1 MFRMGKASFKV
12 NMKSMNLLKNGLR
25 MLKAFLILFL
35 FLGLG
40 ELINYFV
47 ETPVPGNI
55 LGMILIFVA
64 LKLKL
69 IPLESVKPASDT
81 LLNYLVLF
89 FIPFGVGL
97 MSYFDFIKS
106 YWIVLSVAAGVSTL
120 ITLYGTAL
128 IYRKLERDD
137 RAL

>member
-1 MFRMGKASFKV
+1 
-12 NMKSMNLLKNGLR
+12 

-40 ELINYFV
+40 ELIKYFI
-47 ETPVPGNI
+47 EIPIPGNI
-55 LGMILIFVA
+55 LGMVLIFIA

-69 IPLESVKPASDT
+69 IKLEWVKPASDT

-97 MSYFDFIKS
+97 MSYFDFINL
-106 YWIVLSVAAGVSTL
+106 YWVILCVAAGLSTL
-120 ITLYGTAL
+120 ITLYVTAL
-128 IYRKLERDD
+128 IQQKLEKHD
-137 RAL
+137 